1 MHSTIWMSISFYCS
15 SWNQKINLP
24 ISGRDQ
30 SKEAEGKRDEE
41 QIQQWNKRSWRK
53 NNLNLTEV
61 TRTRT
66 ARTQLEMKFY
76 TYVRDRVSQD
86 TVPKILNSIIHPSG
100 LSLLFVPD
108 LHHRFFI

>member
-1 MHSTIWMSISFYCS
+1 M
-15 SWNQKINLP
+15 K
-24 ISGRDQ
+24 R
-30 SKEAEGKRDEE
+30 KRKKKVEGKRDEE

-66 ARTQLEMKFY
+66 ARTKLEMKFY
-76 TYVRDRVSQD
+76 TYVRDRVCQY
-86 TVPKILNSIIHPSG
+86 TVPRILNSIIHPPG
-100 LSLLFVPD
+100 LSLLLVPD